1 MSDQM
6 GPWGGSEA
14 EEAPA
19 SGWQDREGQASGAQG
34 QYSQQVAPQ
43 YPQQAYPQHQR
54 QPAAEQYQQPYP
66 QAAAQQYQ
74 QPAAQPYQQQAQPYQ
89 QQPAP
94 QYPQQPAPQYQ
105 QQTPYPQ
112 YSQQPAAQQYQ
123 QPAQPYPQ
131 PVQGAYPQTMP
142 VAAAAGSPRH
152 ENVGLGLLGAFLGS
166 LAGAVLIIVLSR
178 LGFVAAL
185 SGLVMSF
192 VALKG
197 YEKFAGGIST
207 LGIVLTCVIIV
218 AMVFVADWV
227 DWAIVAM
234 RDLDVSFLEAIST
247 LPELFERGNIDSSDY
262 SANLGM
268 LYIFTALGAV
278 PVIIDS
284 FKSRRA

>member
-6 GPWGGSEA
+6 GPLSGSGA

-19 SGWQDREGQASGAQG
+19 SGWQSREGQANGAQG
-34 QYSQQVAPQ
+34 QC
-43 YPQQAYPQHQR
+43 PQQAYPQYQ
-54 QPAAEQYQQPYP
+54 QPAAEQYQQPYQQP
-66 QAAAQQYQ
+66 AAQQYQ
-74 QPAAQPYQQQAQPYQ
+74 QPAAQPYQQPAQPHPQ
-89 QQPAP
+89 QTPYP
-94 QYPQQPAPQYQ
+94 QYPQQPA
-105 QQTPYPQ
+105 
-112 YSQQPAAQQYQ
+112 QQYQ
-123 QPAQPYPQ
+123 QPAQPYPQQPYPQ
-131 PVQGAYPQTMP
+131 PVQGAYPQTTP
-142 VAAAAGSPRH
+142 VVAAAGSPRH

-166 LAGAVLIIVLSR
+166 LAGAVLIVALSR

-185 SGLVMSF
+185 SGLVMSL

-207 LGIVLTCVIIV
+207 LGIVLTCLIIV

-227 DWAIVAM
+227 DWAIVVM
-234 RDLDVSFLEAIST
+234 GDLDVSFFEAIGM
-247 LPELFERGNIDSSDY
+247 LPELFERGAIDSSDY

-284 FKSRRA
+284 FKGRRA